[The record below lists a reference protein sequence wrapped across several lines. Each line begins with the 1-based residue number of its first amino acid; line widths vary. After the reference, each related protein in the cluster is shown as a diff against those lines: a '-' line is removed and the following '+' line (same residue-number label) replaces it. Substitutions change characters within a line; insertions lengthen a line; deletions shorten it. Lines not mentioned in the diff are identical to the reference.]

1 MMSLI
6 SCTTE
11 DADAISLSRSS
22 VSSALMIAE
31 TLVTPNKCIL
41 HHWDDD
47 ESCVQILSRC
57 GRRWFLAA
65 GSPSSS

>member
-1 MMSLI
+1 MSLI

-41 HHWDDD
+41 HHWDD
-47 ESCVQILSRC
+47 ESYVQILSRR

>member
-1 MMSLI
+1 
-6 SCTTE
+6 
-11 DADAISLSRSS
+11 

-57 GRRWFLAA
+57 RRRWFLAA